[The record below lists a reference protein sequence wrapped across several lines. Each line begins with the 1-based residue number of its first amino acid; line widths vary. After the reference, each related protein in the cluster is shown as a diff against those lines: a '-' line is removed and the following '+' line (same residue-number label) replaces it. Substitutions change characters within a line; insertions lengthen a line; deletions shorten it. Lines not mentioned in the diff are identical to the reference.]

1 MNNPAHAGRGG
12 LGRRRRSRLGF
23 PRIRRYQ
30 TQSSH
35 RTNLRAPRCI
45 AARRRS
51 YIAEPHPNV
60 LNLTSLMTFVSGSTL
75 IWSRITSPHCQG
87 HVISTYAGY
96 LAIAGIT
103 YSWRSDQ
110 SLAHRLIGF
119 VQCSDVPRARV
130 VCCRGCQLPRSN
142 EFEEVAE
149 EVGWATHDQ
158 GPSRG
163 NAAVV
168 VEKPGAQSDGSP
180 GPRRAAARL
189 PELGT
194 TLRGLFSRAFWVMW

>member
-130 VCCRGCQLPRSN
+130 VCCRGCQLPGSN
-142 EFEEVAE
+142 AFEQGIE
-149 EVGWATHDQ
+149 EKVGRRTIKDLL
-158 GPSRG
+158 
-163 NAAVV
+163 VV
-168 VEKPGAQSDGSP
+168 MAPLWLSD
-180 GPRRAAARL
+180 
-189 PELGT
+189 LGRNLT
-194 TLRGLFSRAFWVMW
+194 GHRDRDRPQ